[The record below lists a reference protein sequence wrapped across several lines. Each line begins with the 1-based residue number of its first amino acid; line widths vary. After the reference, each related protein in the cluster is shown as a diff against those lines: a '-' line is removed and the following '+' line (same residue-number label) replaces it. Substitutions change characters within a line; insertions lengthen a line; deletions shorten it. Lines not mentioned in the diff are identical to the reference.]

1 MLSFDDYRR
10 HDAIGLASLVARGE
24 TTPAEL
30 LATAWA
36 RARAVQPQWNAITQW
51 HEDQALASLKT
62 LQAGRSGAA
71 APGPLH
77 AVPFLLKDVSVQLA
91 GTVTSNGSRLFADA
105 VAAQD
110 STAVARYRQAGLVIF
125 GKTNTPEMGLA
136 PSTESTLF
144 GPAHNPWQRGL
155 TPGGSSGGAAAAVAA
170 GIVPAAQGSD
180 GGGSI
185 RIPASCCG
193 LFGLKPTRARVPL
206 GPLVGESWG
215 SLGVLHAL
223 TRSVRDSA
231 ALLDAT
237 QGAAAGDPYAA
248 PPVMRP
254 YLQAMRDSPGR
265 LRIALQRTPL
275 SGTPVDAEC
284 LLAVDGAAALL
295 ESLGHSVEIAQPPG
309 NGAELGEALWTLV
322 ATGVAATLQRRA
334 AVLGRALREDDVE
347 AVTWRAVLHAR
358 SLGALA
364 HADALLAIHTQ
375 GRRMAAFH
383 ERYDVLLSPTLGQV
397 PVALGPQR
405 MANPDEAEYSA
416 AVRRFSPFT
425 ALFNLSG
432 QPSMSVPLHWTPD
445 GLPVGVMCS
454 AACGREDLLF
464 QLARQLEAAQPWFQR
479 TPPES
484 QPWPGD
490 GVQPPTVHQ

>member
-1 MLSFDDYRR
+1 MLSFEDYRR
-10 HDAIGLASLVARGE
+10 HDAIGLAALVARGE

-30 LATAWA
+30 LATALA

-51 HEDQALASLKT
+51 HEELAVQAIA
-62 LQAGRSGAA
+62 AGLPG

-77 AVPFLLKDVSVQLA
+77 GVPFLLKDVSVQLA

-105 VAAQD
+105 LAEQD

-136 PSTESTLF
+136 ASTESALF
-144 GPAHNPWQRGL
+144 GPAHNPWRRGL

-248 PPVMRP
+248 PPVARP
-254 YLQAMRDSPGR
+254 YLRAMQDSPGR
-265 LRIALQRTPL
+265 LRIALQRAPL

-284 LLAVDGAAALL
+284 LAAVDAAAALL
-295 ESLGHSVEIAQPPG
+295 ASLGHHVEMAQPPG
-309 NGAELGEALWTLV
+309 DGSQGGAELGNALWTLV

-334 AVLGRALREDDVE
+334 AKLGRALGEDDVE
-347 AVTWRAVLHAR
+347 AVTWRAVQHAR
-358 SLGALA
+358 TLSAVA

-383 ERYDVLLSPTLGQV
+383 QRHDVLLSPTLGQV
-397 PVALGPQR
+397 PVPLGPQR

-425 ALFNLSG
+425 GLFNLSG
-432 QPSMSVPLHWTPD
+432 QPSMSLPLHWTKD

-454 AACGREDLLF
+454 AAIGREDLLL
-464 QLARQLEAAQPWFQR
+464 QLARQLEEAQPWFHR
-479 TPPES
+479 TPP
-484 QPWPGD
+484 
-490 GVQPPTVHQ
+490 